1 VLLLEVE
8 FALVLFGHA
17 AALAERLLA
26 LAVEP
31 QHPHLLFAL
40 VALGLILGLRIIR
53 SFQLIPYFPAIVSPK
68 LSAAPSPPDNSL

>member
-1 VLLLEVE
+1 MLLLEVK

-17 AALAERLLA
+17 APLAKRVLA

-40 VALGLILGLRIIR
+40 VTFGLILGLRIIS
-53 SFQLIPYFPAIVSPK
+53 SFQLIPYFPVIVSLK
-68 LSAAPSPPDNSL
+68 LLAAPSPPDNSL